1 MAGETQAIGPT
12 VGQALDGLR
21 MKLGNPA
28 ETTLVIVQ
36 PLTPDAFFT
45 EEQRDRLAA
54 LMSRWRSARDQATNL
69 PPSEQAELDS
79 LVEAEVRAALEHA
92 PPNSFAQSG
101 HESDAIQ
108 PLHAAPIIDEQ
119 YCLAP
124 GKPFSTCPFELDTRH
139 PFIPLR
145 CSDDESNLVPLDVPA
160 RATSTNR
167 TI

>member
-54 LMSRWRSARDQATNL
+54 LMSRWRSARDQGTNL

-79 LVEAEVRAALEHA
+79 LVEAEVRAA
-92 PPNSFAQSG
+92 G
-101 HESDAIQ
+101 
-108 PLHAAPIIDEQ
+108 
-119 YCLAP
+119 
-124 GKPFSTCPFELDTRH
+124 
-139 PFIPLR
+139 
-145 CSDDESNLVPLDVPA
+145 A
-160 RATSTNR
+160 RAAQLLRSIR
-167 TI
+167 P